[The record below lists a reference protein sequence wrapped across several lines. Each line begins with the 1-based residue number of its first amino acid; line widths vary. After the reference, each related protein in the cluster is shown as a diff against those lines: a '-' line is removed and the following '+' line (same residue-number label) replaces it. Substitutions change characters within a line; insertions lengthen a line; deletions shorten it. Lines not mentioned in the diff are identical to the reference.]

1 MKRQVRGFTGEGKPL
16 LSRFFGTDRP
26 PARGVFLAAACAGL
40 LLWMMGAVRAL
51 ETVSAA
57 EAKRLIEEAEVETT
71 PAEPVNPSGVEIY
84 PPQNGS
90 LRATIWTDAYRY
102 YEGDPVR
109 VYFRTTQDAYVYIFD
124 RDTEG
129 QTRQLFPNYYDRENF
144 VRGGATYRIPDQN
157 YGLRVSGPSGW
168 ERLEMAAVSSLPES
182 LRVFSTFEPDAPY
195 PLRSGGM
202 IEVLDKVNEEN
213 VRLLSAARGQ
223 AAAQTQ
229 IVPEPQE
236 APYPYPPILAA
247 WADTTF
253 LVSRE
258 RWIQTGRV
266 RVTSYPSG
274 ASIYFNGEYLGCTPR
289 IFETACGYYDVRLEM
304 PGYEDE
310 VRNVWVTNDVIQRV
324 SFTLRT
330 DYWDTTGWSFYY
342 NQEGDRWGW
351 SWGVGIYYPT
361 YYSPYYY
368 PPYYYPRH
376 YYPRHHHPYWSWR
389 DTPRFREGDSL
400 IKAEIIPPWRRSN
413 PTPPPRTRPTPPPV
427 ERRIDKR
434 DGNPPDQRVG
444 KREGP
449 VIQPPDRNRPP
460 VVSPPQEREGPGIG
474 KRVILPA
481 PVPTPRV
488 VRDPRLDKRVILPA
502 PTPQPTPR
510 VERRPS
516 IDRRESL
523 PVATPTPRVV
533 REPRV
538 DKRVIQPAPEPAPQP
553 APRVERRPSIDRRE
567 SRPAPTPQPA
577 PRVERRPSID
587 RRESQP
593 TVTPPPERARPEI
606 GKRQT
611 SSPPP
616 REVSRP
622 EPGRIEPG
630 NRAIGKKDVSRG
642 R

>member
-16 LSRFFGTDRP
+16 PSRFFGTDRP

-51 ETVSAA
+51 ETVPAA

-71 PAEPVNPSGVEIY
+71 PTEPVNPSGVEIH

-90 LRATIWTDAYRY
+90 FRATIWTDAYRY

-129 QTRQLFPNYYDRENF
+129 LTRQLFPNYYDRENL
-144 VRGGATYRIPDQN
+144 VRGGATYRIPDPN

-168 ERLEMAAVSSLPES
+168 ERLEMAAVSSLPEC
-182 LRVFSTFEPDAPY
+182 LRAFSTFEPDAPY
-195 PLRSGGM
+195 PLRSGGV

-213 VRLLSAARGQ
+213 VRLLSAARGE

-274 ASIYFNGEYLGCTPR
+274 ASIYVNGEYLGCTPR
-289 IFETACGYYDVRLEM
+289 IFEAACGYYDIRLEM
-304 PGYEDE
+304 PGYDDE
-310 VRNVWVTNDVIQRV
+310 VRNVWVASDVIQRV

-330 DYWDTTGWSFYY
+330 DYWDSTGLSFYY

-351 SWGVGIYYPT
+351 SWGVGSYYPPYYYLPS

-376 YYPRHHHPYWSWR
+376 YYPRYHHPYWSWR
-389 DTPRFREGDSL
+389 DTPRFREGGSL
-400 IKAEIIPPWRRSN
+400 VKAEIIPPWRRPN
-413 PTPPPRTRPTPPPV
+413 PTPPPRTRPIPTPPPRTRPIPTPPV
-427 ERRIDKR
+427 QKRIHER
-434 DGNPPDQRVG
+434 DGNVPDQRVG
-444 KREGP
+444 KIEGP
-449 VIQPPDRNRPP
+449 IIQPPDRNRPP
-460 VVSPPQEREGPGIG
+460 VVSPPHEREGPGIG

-488 VRDPRLDKRVILPA
+488 VR
-502 PTPQPTPR
+502 
-510 VERRPS
+510 
-516 IDRRESL
+516 
-523 PVATPTPRVV
+523 
-533 REPRV
+533 EPRV
-538 DKRVIQPAPEPAPQP
+538 DKREILPAPAPRP
-553 APRVERRPSIDRRE
+553 TPRVERRPSIDRRE
-567 SRPAPTPQPA
+567 SRPA
-577 PRVERRPSID
+577 
-587 RRESQP
+587 
-593 TVTPPPERARPEI
+593 VTSPPERARPEI
-606 GKRQT
+606 GKRGT

-630 NRAIGKKDVSRG
+630 NRAIGKKEVSTG

>member
-1 MKRQVRGFTGEGKPL
+1 MKRQVRGFTGKGKPL
-16 LSRFFGTDRP
+16 PSRFFGTDRP
-26 PARGVFLAAACAGL
+26 PARAVFLAAACAGL

-51 ETVSAA
+51 ETVPAA
-57 EAKRLIEEAEVETT
+57 EAKRLIEETEVETT
-71 PAEPVNPSGVEIY
+71 PPEPVNPSGVEIY
-84 PPQNGS
+84 PPQSES

-129 QTRQLFPNYYDRENF
+129 LTRQLFPNYYDRENL
-144 VRGGATYRIPDQN
+144 VRGGATYRIPDRN

-168 ERLEMAAVSSLPES
+168 ERLEMAAVSSLPEC
-182 LRVFSTFEPDAPY
+182 LRAFSTFEPDAPY
-195 PLRSGGM
+195 PLRSGGV

-213 VRLLSAARGQ
+213 VRLLSAARESAAAAEARNAAQGGVQ
-223 AAAQTQ
+223 AAGADQPTSSSSAAPAQVRV
-229 IVPEPQE
+229 VPEPQE

-258 RWIQTGRV
+258 RPIQTGRV

-274 ASIYFNGEYLGCTPR
+274 ASIYVNGEYLGCTPR
-289 IFETACGYYDVRLEM
+289 IFEATCGYYDIRVEM

-310 VRNVWVTNDVIQRV
+310 VRNVCVTSDVIQRV

-330 DYWDTTGWSFYY
+330 DYWDNTGSSFYY

-351 SWGVGIYYPT
+351 SWGVGSYYPPYYYLPS

-368 PPYYYPRH
+368 PPYYYSRH
-376 YYPRHHHPYWSWR
+376 YHPRYDHPYWSGWY
-389 DTPRFREGDSL
+389 TPRFREGSSL
-400 IKAEIIPPWRRSN
+400 IKGEIIPPWRRPT
-413 PTPPPRTRPTPPPV
+413 PTPPPGTRPTPPV
-427 ERRIDKR
+427 VK
-434 DGNPPDQRVG
+434 PPR
-444 KREGP
+444 
-449 VIQPPDRNRPP
+449 
-460 VVSPPQEREGPGIG
+460 EREGPGIG
-474 KRVILPA
+474 KRVIP
-481 PVPTPRV
+481 
-488 VRDPRLDKRVILPA
+488 PA

-510 VERRPS
+510 VVRDPRVDKRVIP
-516 IDRRESL
+516 
-523 PVATPTPRVV
+523 PAPTPQPTPRVV
-533 REPRV
+533 RDPRV
-538 DKRVIQPAPEPAPQP
+538 DKRVIQPAPAPQP
-553 APRVERRPSIDRRE
+553 TPRVVRDPRVDRRVIQ
-567 SRPAPTPQPA
+567 PAPAPAPAPA

-593 TVTPPPERARPEI
+593 VTMPSPERARPEI
-606 GKRQT
+606 GRRQT

-630 NRAIGKKDVSRG
+630 NRAIGKRG
-642 R
+642 VFMGR